1 MCELK
6 NHNSVAETEDKYY
19 FVDFDESGL
28 NRCFGVAVALKSN
41 TEASACVKNLFFTRD
56 EAEKCCLWL
65 AENDVEPII
74 FCEVLSNF
82 YQI

>member
-1 MCELK
+1 MCEFK
-6 NHNSVAETEDKYY
+6 NHNSVVETENKCY
-19 FVDFDESGL
+19 FIDLGESGSE
-28 NRCFGVAVALKSN
+28 RCFGVAVALKSN
-41 TEASACVKNLFFTRD
+41 PEESACVRNLFFTRD

-74 FCEVLSNF
+74 LCEVLSNF

>member
-1 MCELK
+1 MCEFK
-6 NHNSVAETEDKYY
+6 NLESVTETEDKYY
-19 FVDFDESGL
+19 FVDSGESEL
-28 NRCFGVAVALKSN
+28 KRCFGVAVALKSN
-41 TEASACVKNLFFTRD
+41 PEDSACVRNLFFTRG

-74 FCEVLSNF
+74 LREVLSNF